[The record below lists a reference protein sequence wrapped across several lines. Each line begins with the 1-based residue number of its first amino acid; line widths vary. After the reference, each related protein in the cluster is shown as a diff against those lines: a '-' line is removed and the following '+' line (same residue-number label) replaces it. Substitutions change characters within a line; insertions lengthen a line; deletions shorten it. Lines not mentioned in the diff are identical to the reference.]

1 MTAPVRAKEGNDM
14 SDTIDKAQA
23 KANEA
28 YETSK
33 QSVKKATTRAEKAA
47 KDNPLAVV
55 AGGIAI
61 GAVIGALLPKTQKED
76 ELLGTVGKRLAEGAT
91 AAAIAARDTG
101 KAEFA
106 SLKPDTSSAKD
117 KAGSIAAHIF
127 DAAKSA
133 AIEAGQRK

>member
-1 MTAPVRAKEGNDM
+1 M

-23 KANEA
+23 KASEA

-33 QSVKKATTRAEKAA
+33 QSVKTAATRAEKAA

-117 KAGSIAAHIF
+117 KAGSIAAHIL

-133 AIEAGQRK
+133 ALEAGQRK

>member
-1 MTAPVRAKEGNDM
+1 M
-14 SDTIDKAQA
+14 SDINQTIEKAQA
-23 KANEA
+23 KAGDA
-28 YETSK
+28 YQSSK
-33 QSVKKATTRAEKAA
+33 QSVKKAATSVEKSA

-61 GAVIGALLPKTQKED
+61 GAVIGALLPKTQKES
-76 ELLGTVGKRLAEGAT
+76 ELLGDVGKRITEGAT

-101 KAEFA
+101 KAEFS

>member
-1 MTAPVRAKEGNDM
+1 M
-14 SDTIDKAQA
+14 SDINTTIDKAQA
-23 KANEA
+23 KASDA
-28 YETSK
+28 YASSK
-33 QSVKKATTRAEKAA
+33 QSVKKAATKVEKSA

-61 GAVIGALLPKTQKED
+61 GAVIGALLPKTQREE

-101 KAEFA
+101 KSEFA

-127 DAAKSA
+127 DAAKA
-133 AIEAGQRK
+133 AAVEAGQRK

>member
-1 MTAPVRAKEGNDM
+1 MN
-14 SDTIDKAQA
+14 DTIDKAQA
-23 KANEA
+23 KASDA
-28 YETSK
+28 YKSSK
-33 QSVKKATTRAEKAA
+33 TSVKKAATRAEKTA

-106 SLKPDTSSAKD
+106 TLKPDTSSAKD